1 MAFNIAKFEQ
11 KQYKD
16 RTADIP
22 VPELAEFFGEDEK
35 PVWTVKC
42 LTASEIAI
50 STEAVANNRNID
62 GLIGALAAGGSKEKI
77 EAIKETLGLP
87 TDKAPNDLVKRFS
100 TLVSGSVSPECPQSM
115 AVKLAV
121 NFPVTFYNLTNKI
134 LDLTGQ
140 GRLGE

>member
-1 MAFNIAKFEQ
+1 MTFDIAKFEQ

-22 VPELAEFFGEDEK
+22 VPELAEFFGEDET

-87 TDKAPNDLVKRFS
+87 TDKTPNDLVKRFS
-100 TLVSGSVSPECPQSM
+100 TLVSGSVSPECPQNI

-134 LDLTGQ
+134 LELTGQ